1 MSWVASTLFTW
12 LQSVSLSPFW
22 ITHIKKNSVRFRSG
36 QTLFVHWFFTAN
48 FENNDIFFEIEKS
61 KYSLTDSEKGTLVSG
76 TNGGSVAD
84 VKDVVNSTPI
94 DLKRSMSR

>member
-1 MSWVASTLFTW
+1 MNWVASTLFDW
-12 LQSVSLSPFW
+12 LQSVSLSPSW
-22 ITHIKKNSVRFRSG
+22 ITHIKKNSVRFLSG

-84 VKDVVNSTPI
+84 VKVVVNSTPI